1 MDTLLSLAY
10 LIGIGYL
17 FWRFLIPHKKV
28 DDLNFI
34 RSEQELDRLNKQKEE
49 LRALEYLI
57 TDVEACSN
65 SDGLYKYFTLSWL
78 NENTGEALEYQFF
91 IYDKKSAIAKSM
103 IELADIERARLRP
116 EYQKSLDMIG
126 KRSRSPINKVPDI
139 IIRDHRDVQ

>member
-1 MDTLLSLAY
+1 MNTLLSLAY